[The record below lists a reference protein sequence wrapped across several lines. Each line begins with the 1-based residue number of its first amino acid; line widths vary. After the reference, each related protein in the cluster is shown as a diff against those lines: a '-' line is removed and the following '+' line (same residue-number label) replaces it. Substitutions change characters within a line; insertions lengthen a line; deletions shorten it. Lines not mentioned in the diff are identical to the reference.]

1 MLKPKYDPLIFAI
14 VFSGVVLC
22 LVYFAIKEVINQK
35 RHEEHKM
42 KLRRKLEKEL
52 IRWEVG
58 SHSLPEILTVSPDGD
73 GLVVGIGHDVTAND
87 KLELDDEITVDEMN
101 TFFKV
106 DVTASL
112 DAMTGVLAKYQDH
125 PDEVHLVVSAMC
137 FQMGRRGVLKFKK
150 MVQAIDDCNYGKAA
164 DEMLDSLWA
173 KQTPVRAKRM
183 ASLMR
188 LAIPSSPGGG

>member
-1 MLKPKYDPLIFAI
+1 MHIAQKWDPLIFAI
-14 VFSGVVLC
+14 VFSVLVGT
-22 LVYFAIKEVINQK
+22 LITFAIINGLKQANN
-35 RHEEHKM
+35 EEHKM

-87 KLELDDEITVDEMN
+87 KLELDDEITVEEMN

-137 FQMGRRGVLKFKK
+137 FQMGRKGTLRFKK
-150 MVQAIDDCNYGKAA
+150 MIQAIDNYDYGRAA
-164 DEMLDSLWA
+164 DEMLDSRWA

-188 LAIPSSPGGG
+188 LAIPSSPGG